1 MTKRGSGDGAPLASS
16 YGRLKPVAAGA
27 DTGGVESVP
36 TLLVVP
42 ARAGSAGEIEPLLQ
56 TLVSLTTT
64 APDAMVLVVDDR
76 SPAPQAQMI
85 EAAADELNCAY
96 VRQQDGEGIYAAY
109 NVGLLAAAQH
119 DMDVCLVA
127 SGLVLES
134 TGWLERLRGRIG
146 TDGLPAASVGGAVIN
161 PSGMIRHAGFFF
173 SYFRRSWSARLRN
186 VPSQLLDVGAPLL
199 CPVGSD
205 LQFLRREWIDTV
217 QPFDERLS
225 GADADLDYCLR
236 VSLAGGECI
245 LDPAVRAR
253 ALVESDVEPETGT
266 LSSGL
271 LRSKHANTDFKPW
284 VPEII

>member
-1 MTKRGSGDGAPLASS
+1 
-16 YGRLKPVAAGA
+16 
-27 DTGGVESVP
+27 
-36 TLLVVP
+36 VVP
-42 ARAGSAGEIEPLLQ
+42 ARAESNEEIEPLLQ

-96 VRQQDGEGIYAAY
+96 VRQEDGEGVYAAY
-109 NVGLLAAAQH
+109 NVGLIAAAQH

-127 SGLVLES
+127 SGLILDAP
-134 TGWLERLRGRIG
+134 GWLDRLRLRLG

-161 PSGMIRHAGFFF
+161 PSGMIRQAGFFF

-186 VPSQLLDVGAPLL
+186 VPRPLLDAGGPML

-205 LQFLRREWIDTV
+205 LQFIRHEWIDRV
-217 QPFDERLS
+217 ESFDERLS
-225 GADADLDYCLR
+225 GSDADLDFCLR
-236 VSLAGGECI
+236 LSEAGGECI
-245 LDPAVRAR
+245 LDPAVQAC
-253 ALVESDVEPETGT
+253 ALAEADAEPEHGT
-266 LSSGL
+266 TSAGI
-271 LRSKHANTDFKPW
+271 LRFKHASTDFKPW